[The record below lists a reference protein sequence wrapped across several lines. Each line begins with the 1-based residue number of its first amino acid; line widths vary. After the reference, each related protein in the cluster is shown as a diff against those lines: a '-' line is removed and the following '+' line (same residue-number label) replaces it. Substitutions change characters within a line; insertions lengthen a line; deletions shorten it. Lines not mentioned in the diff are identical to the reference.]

1 MQAKFHLAQQDTNA
15 THKLSQCFNV
25 FESQLVLAHRITFV
39 VNPPHLPNLAIPATP
54 GPTDALLVYV
64 TM

>member
-1 MQAKFHLAQQDTNA
+1 MQAKFHPAQQDTNA
-15 THKLSQCFNV
+15 TLKLSQCFNV
-25 FESQLVLAHRITFV
+25 FESQLVLARRITFV
-39 VNPPHLPNLAIPATP
+39 VNPPRSPNFAIQATP